1 MLALVTIF
9 LATLII
15 SATTVWLY
23 RRISGWHGFTDKLVG
38 RPQSTMRMKIGAQ
51 QGFISLVRKPDRKS
65 KTVRL
70 RTHKRNIKT
79 PWGW

>member
-15 SATTVWLY
+15 SATTIWLY

-38 RPQSTMRMKIGAQ
+38 RPQSIMRMKIGAQ
-51 QGFISLVRKPDRKS
+51 QGFVSLVRKPGRKA

-70 RTHKRNIKT
+70 RSHRRNIKT